1 MRVLIRETRQRRWC
15 EGRSRGQGDAAT
27 AKEGGQPL
35 GGERSRGMGPPL
47 QAPKGTQPCGPL
59 HFSLCN
65 WLWTFDLQNYKRIN
79 VCCFK
84 SQSLCYF
91 ITVATGSYYIPQW
104 CLLWHKWQ
112 GKPDGTQLQY
122 LPRNPRV
129 RHLLNQLDR
138 IAPFVLHVEICWLM
152 PVVMQSRCSAHI
164 QGVDGWRRLSQ
175 CEGEKCFPVNVF
187 GDVLSPTRPVSTSED
202 DYLPQSEKCKSCLSH
217 GSEAV

>member
-1 MRVLIRETRQRRWC
+1 MWLKSIITWFWAGELILDSLSGQCNHEGPYKGNETGKRQRRWC

-27 AKEGGQPL
+27 PKEGGQRL

-65 WLWTFDLQNYKRIN
+65 WLWTSDLQNYKRIN

-84 SQSLCYF
+84 SQSLCFF

-138 IAPFVLHVEICWLM
+138 IAPFVLHVEIC
-152 PVVMQSRCSAHI
+152 
-164 QGVDGWRRLSQ
+164 
-175 CEGEKCFPVNVF
+175 
-187 GDVLSPTRPVSTSED
+187 
-202 DYLPQSEKCKSCLSH
+202 
-217 GSEAV
+217 